1 MKITALVENL
11 TLSDEIQAEHGLSLY
26 IEVEGKKSLFD
37 MGQTNLFAE
46 NAAKLS
52 VDLTKVDLAILS
64 HGHYDHGGGLQRFF
78 EINKQAPVYINQN
91 SFGEF
96 FNGPEKYIGLDQ
108 KLVNE
113 ATIRWT
119 DNKEKLFETMQ
130 LLTYNQEKAIYPN
143 YGQGLLQKDENGF
156 QPDSFRHE
164 QYLLIE
170 ENGKRILVSG
180 CSHKGI
186 VNLALWARPDVVV
199 GGFHLKK
206 VEDEAELIALAN
218 VLKKV
223 NIKFYTC
230 HCTGKWQ
237 FEQLKK
243 VMGSQLEYLHCGEAI
258 EI

>member
-11 TLSDEIQAEHGLSLY
+11 PLSDEIQAEHGLSLY
-26 IEVEGKKSLFD
+26 IEVEGKKILFD

-46 NAAKLS
+46 NAAKLG
-52 VDLTKVDLAILS
+52 VDLKKVDLAILS
-64 HGHYDHGGGLQRFF
+64 HGHYDHGGGMQRFL
-78 EINKQAPVYINQN
+78 EINKQAPVYINRN
-91 SFGEF
+91 AFGEF

-113 ATIRWT
+113 ANIRWT

-206 VEDEAELIALAN
+206 VEEEAELTALAD
-218 VLKKV
+218 VLKKM

-243 VMGSQLEYLHCGEAI
+243 VMGSQLEYLHCGETI

>member
-11 TLSDEIQAEHGLSLY
+11 PLSDEIQAEHGLSLY
-26 IEVEGKKSLFD
+26 IEAEGKKILFD

-46 NAAKLS
+46 NAAKLG
-52 VDLTKVDLAILS
+52 VDLKKVDLAILS
-64 HGHYDHGGGLQRFF
+64 HGHYDHGGGMQRFW
-78 EINKQAPVYINQN
+78 EINKQAPVYINLN
-91 SFGEF
+91 AFGEF
-96 FNGPEKYIGLDQ
+96 FNGPEKCIGLDQ

-113 ATIRWT
+113 ANIRWT

-206 VEDEAELIALAN
+206 VEDEAELTVLAD
-218 VLKKV
+218 VLKKM

-243 VMGSQLEYLHCGEAI
+243 VMGSQLEYLHCGETI

>member
-26 IEVEGKKSLFD
+26 IEVEGKKILFD

-46 NAAKLS
+46 NAAKLG
-52 VDLTKVDLAILS
+52 VDLKKVDLAILS
-64 HGHYDHGGGLQRFF
+64 HGHYDHGGGMQCFW
-78 EINKQAPVYINQN
+78 EINKQAPVYINLN
-91 SFGEF
+91 AFGEF
-96 FNGPEKYIGLDQ
+96 FNGTEKYIGLDQ

-206 VEDEAELIALAN
+206 VEDEAELTVLAD
-218 VLKKV
+218 VLKKM

-243 VMGSQLEYLHCGEAI
+243 VMGSQLEYLHCGETI

>member
-11 TLSDEIQAEHGLSLY
+11 PLSDEIQAEHGLSLY
-26 IEVEGKKSLFD
+26 IEAEGKKILFD

-46 NAAKLS
+46 NAAKLG
-52 VDLTKVDLAILS
+52 VDLKKVDLAILS
-64 HGHYDHGGGLQRFF
+64 HGHYDHGGGMQRFL
-78 EINKQAPVYINQN
+78 EINKQAPVYINRN
-91 SFGEF
+91 AFGEF

-113 ATIRWT
+113 ANIRWT

-206 VEDEAELIALAN
+206 VEEEAELTVLAD
-218 VLKKV
+218 VLMKM

-243 VMGSQLEYLHCGEAI
+243 VMGSQLEYLHCGETI